1 VRSASTASGQHG
13 TRVWCAKASRG
24 LRELPLTAQKLVL
37 LHQDFHPRNILSAQR
52 EPWLAIDPKPVVGDP
67 AFDPVQV
74 IVQVGDLLARDDP
87 VGEVTRRLKTL
98 SDLLS
103 VDGQRILLWALA
115 RCVEWA
121 LLSLERSDSDSSERC
136 MAWARAIARADTS
149 SPDGSWP
156 ARTPA
161 THGDASSGIGD
172 LTGCVPVQPSDELP
186 TRLPDLPMSEWQGT
200 GVSSALTFS
209 LSR

>member
-1 VRSASTASGQHG
+1 MREGIT
-13 TRVWCAKASRG
+13 G

-52 EPWLAIDPKPVVGDP
+52 EPWIAIDPKPPVGDP
-67 AFDPVQV
+67 FDPVQV

-136 MAWARAIARADTS
+136 MAWARAIARA
-149 SPDGSWP
+149 G
-156 ARTPA
+156 
-161 THGDASSGIGD
+161 
-172 LTGCVPVQPSDELP
+172 
-186 TRLPDLPMSEWQGT
+186 
-200 GVSSALTFS
+200 
-209 LSR
+209 